1 MRNIFCISMILSAFI
16 SIAQNKVDLLN
27 KGNEFYINE
36 EFENAEIYYKKSLV
50 KDSLYYK
57 AILNTGHALFKQ
69 SINLIGD
76 SLGYKKLIEAE
87 MFYNNS
93 LKLSKS
99 DEKKAES
106 YYNLGNS
113 QLLNQKIEE
122 SNESY
127 KSSLRLVPD
136 NINAKHNLALA
147 QFLLKKQQNNNQE
160 QQNQEK
166 EEEEKE
172 KEEKEKKKENNQS
185 EQKEKLSQEEID
197 QILKALER
205 EETEVQEDLQKKKV
219 SGEDDLLKDW

>member
-1 MRNIFCISMILSAFI
+1 MKNIFCISMILSAFI

-36 EFENAEIYYKKSLV
+36 EFENAEIYYKKSLE

-57 AILNTGHALFKQ
+57 ANLNTGHSLFKQ
-69 SINLIGD
+69 AINLIGD
-76 SLGYKKLIEAE
+76 SLGNKKLIEAE

-122 SNESY
+122 SIESY

-147 QFLLKKQQNNNQE
+147 QFLLKKQQKNNQE

-166 EEEEKE
+166 EEKEEEKE
-172 KEEKEKKKENNQS
+172 EEEENNQS
-185 EQKEKLSQEEID
+185 EQKEELSQEEID
-197 QILKALER
+197 QILKSLER

-219 SGEDDLLKDW
+219 SGKDDLLKDW